1 MSHIFQVVHAVNLD
15 HMRFVVHKIVV
26 RLDGSSYFIKIISF
40 FHFDINHTTMNACTH
55 RDCHGQSRL
64 YTFDGFHGNGMSH
77 AHARS
82 EIRICNSFRN
92 DRLQQSTNDRVASR
106 IPSGRDDS
114 NGIMSFRYSIKRT
127 AQIDNT
133 TVDIETIHRID
144 A

>member
-1 MSHIFQVVHAVNLD
+1 MD
-15 HMRFVVHKIVV
+15 
-26 RLDGSSYFIKIISF
+26 
-40 FHFDINHTTMNACTH
+40 ACPH
-55 RDCHGQSRL
+55 RDCHRQGSL
-64 YTFDGFHGNGMSH
+64 NTFDGFHSNSMPH
-77 AHARS
+77 THTRS

-106 IPSGRDDS
+106 VPSGRDDS